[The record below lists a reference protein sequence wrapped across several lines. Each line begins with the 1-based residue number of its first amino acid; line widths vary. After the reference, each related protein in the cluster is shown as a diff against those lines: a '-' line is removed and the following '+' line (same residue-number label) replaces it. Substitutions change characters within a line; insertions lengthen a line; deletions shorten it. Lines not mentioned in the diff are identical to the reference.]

1 MGGTH
6 EVYTNWK
13 QRRKFTY
20 ANVRRA
26 TYRGS
31 KTIVNIPNILTLNMI
46 SSVFKIWIYVGVCL
60 AQFADSLLFDMML
73 KTAYLDGVDTPQ
85 DLIDRDMS
93 LGTYNRELKSVSK
106 LIFSYLAISSVDS
119 GRYENLRLRTLQNT
133 RNNIEM

>member
-6 EVYTNWK
+6 EVYTSWK

-31 KTIVNIPNILTLNMI
+31 KTIVNIPIILTINMI
-46 SSVFKIWIYVGVCL
+46 SSVFKIWVYVGVCL

-73 KTAYLDGVDTPQ
+73 KTAYLDGVDSPQ

-93 LGTYNRELKSVSK
+93 LG
-106 LIFSYLAISSVDS
+106 IIS
-119 GRYENLRLRTLQNT
+119 
-133 RNNIEM
+133 IIWC

>member
-6 EVYTNWK
+6 EVHTSWK
-13 QRRKFTY
+13 QCRKFTY

-31 KTIVNIPNILTLNMI
+31 KTILNSPIILTINMI
-46 SSVFKIWIYVGVCL
+46 SSVFKIWVYGGVCL

-73 KTAYLDGVDTPQ
+73 KTAYLDGVETPQ

-93 LGTYNRELKSVSK
+93 LG
-106 LIFSYLAISSVDS
+106 I
-119 GRYENLRLRTLQNT
+119 
-133 RNNIEM
+133 IES